1 MVLLLLLQPFRRVDL
16 NVLASVAVQFSLVT
30 IFLGGLFLKM
40 FQEWSHWTSVR
51 LAIRVVGVSS
61 EEWIVSL
68 LILVNFVVLALFV
81 AVTIYQGFATRDLS
95 SLRFSDNGQ
104 VPELRAAPSIKYHLF
119 LSHIWASGQ
128 DQVANIKR
136 QLQLLLPGVRIFLDV
151 DDLDSIDNLEKH
163 IEASQ
168 CILVFLSKGY
178 FFSRNCLREI
188 RHAMECKKRIV
199 LVHEVDLN
207 KGGMK
212 IEELKIQC
220 PDDLREFVFGAD
232 RWPREIIRWY
242 RVADFQVVS
251 LKNIAANLLH
261 AMPGYKDKRKP
272 PRVYLHGEIS
282 RKKLVFRSPI
292 VLYASDANP
301 GAVQAAEELCDR
313 FNDQNIRV
321 ITKTPEKLSFTNPD
335 NKGGVKLLGG
345 AVSTAMDG
353 SDSEPTTISSL
364 KDAGMQTRRALKR
377 AMSTAGINLSLDSHD
392 ADRPTHMLL
401 YLNDQTFGGQQ
412 GGILAHEVRCA
423 RKHKLPILMIHETA
437 PELGGVVEF
446 GTFFQTTPDD
456 LIRGG
461 LYGALATPFHPMPH
475 RLVSFMLTAET
486 LGAKRAKWTDD
497 VYTKASGVRSSL
509 AEVSSRAIGAS
520 GRETSIAELAMV
532 SGAVTARP
540 TGSPTDTSTPNKFV
554 SKLRKLE
561 SDRTESMSS
570 VDSEGMST
578 PIRPTREGT
587 QASRTESCSSVD
599 SRGSELSEIG
609 TSTGSIGMTFVHPT
623 DSSSTNS
630 PGAHA
635 DSDAT
640 EQEQAPGQLQ
650 RHPSRLLRALAAKT
664 QRRTERRSI
673 ELRSVEITGRPS
685 TADPSAVEGSAEY
698 DEAVHDSKTDVEAG
712 ETRI

>member
-188 RHAMECKKRIV
+188 RHAMECKKPIV

-272 PRVYLHGEIS
+272 PRVYHPTY
-282 RKKLVFRSPI
+282 R
-292 VLYASDANP
+292 
-301 GAVQAAEELCDR
+301 AA
-313 FNDQNIRV
+313 
-321 ITKTPEKLSFTNPD
+321 
-335 NKGGVKLLGG
+335 
-345 AVSTAMDG
+345 
-353 SDSEPTTISSL
+353 
-364 KDAGMQTRRALKR
+364 
-377 AMSTAGINLSLDSHD
+377 
-392 ADRPTHMLL
+392 
-401 YLNDQTFGGQQ
+401 Y
-412 GGILAHEVRCA
+412 
-423 RKHKLPILMIHETA
+423 
-437 PELGGVVEF
+437 
-446 GTFFQTTPDD
+446 
-456 LIRGG
+456 
-461 LYGALATPFHPMPH
+461 
-475 RLVSFMLTAET
+475 
-486 LGAKRAKWTDD
+486 
-497 VYTKASGVRSSL
+497 
-509 AEVSSRAIGAS
+509 RAIS
-520 GRETSIAELAMV
+520 
-532 SGAVTARP
+532 
-540 TGSPTDTSTPNKFV
+540 
-554 SKLRKLE
+554 
-561 SDRTESMSS
+561 
-570 VDSEGMST
+570 
-578 PIRPTREGT
+578 
-587 QASRTESCSSVD
+587 
-599 SRGSELSEIG
+599 
-609 TSTGSIGMTFVHPT
+609 
-623 DSSSTNS
+623 
-630 PGAHA
+630 
-635 DSDAT
+635 
-640 EQEQAPGQLQ
+640 LQ
-650 RHPSRLLRALAAKT
+650 
-664 QRRTERRSI
+664 
-673 ELRSVEITGRPS
+673 V
-685 TADPSAVEGSAEY
+685 GSARMLP
-698 DEAVHDSKTDVEAG
+698 AV
-712 ETRI
+712 